1 MICKDI
7 DNKSATNSKLQA
19 GIRQEQDVAFFL
31 KRAFADKPD
40 VRVFNDLK
48 FIHDGETAQID
59 HLILYPYGFV
69 LIESKSI
76 TGHVKVNQLGEWQ
89 RSYQGNWSGMRSPIK
104 QVELQQQLL
113 RSVLFEHRE
122 AILPKILMGK
132 VPQSFGKRSWDNL
145 CAISSNA
152 IIERDDMP
160 SEISKMVVKS
170 EFIADKVIEMMDI
183 PSILRKAF
191 TTRPAFNEE
200 EMQSIEK
207 FLLAQHQGTS
217 QLDTQIKVD
226 TGKIANESVLVLSEL
241 APEKHNVDLSVSE
254 KPVFASPA
262 ICENTKPKESKS
274 QSPTPTQTQTQTQ
287 TTVSENEVKTVQTS
301 NQSPLIKCKK
311 CSGHTQLTAAYGKHG
326 YYVICASCET
336 NTSMRI
342 PCPTCGNKR
351 PKITKKRASYTLN
364 CGECETSVLVFEQ
377 TKASEL
383 TNS

>member
-7 DNKSATNSKLQA
+7 DNKSAANSKLQA

-40 VRVFNDLK
+40 IRVFNDLK
-48 FIHDGETAQID
+48 FVHDGETAQID
-59 HLILYPYGFV
+59 HLILYSYGFI

-113 RSVLFEHRE
+113 RAMLFKHRE
-122 AILPKILMGK
+122 EILPKIIMGK
-132 VPQSFGKRSWDNL
+132 VPQNFGKRSWDNL

-160 SEISKMVVKS
+160 SDISKMVVKS

-191 TTRPAFNEE
+191 TTRPAFNEDE
-200 EMQSIEK
+200 IQSIET
-207 FLLAQHQGTS
+207 FLLEQHQGNS
-217 QLDTQIKVD
+217 QVEEKTEGDTDKL
-226 TGKIANESVLVLSEL
+226 ASNSLLALSDQT
-241 APEKHNVDLSVSE
+241 PENYNVDLARSEKSESVSPAQCETE
-254 KPVFASPA
+254 KAVQSKNDLASSFHTTVN
-262 ICENTKPKESKS
+262 ENDVTST
-274 QSPTPTQTQTQTQ
+274 QSP
-287 TTVSENEVKTVQTS
+287 S
-301 NQSPLIKCKK
+301 QSPLIKCKK

-364 CGECETSVLVFEQ
+364 CGECETSMLVYEQ
-377 TKASEL
+377 AKTSEVAS
-383 TNS
+383 S